1 LGEQIGRLSQ
11 QNGQQ
16 VDTSELHR
24 RTPLCVDSCF
34 RNYRVVWSMRAAVV
48 NVYNPTTIFYNK
60 AIATLAA
67 SLAAGTPAKRESERI
82 AERNRRPVDK

>member
-1 LGEQIGRLSQ
+1 M
-11 QNGQQ
+11 
-16 VDTSELHR
+16 
-24 RTPLCVDSCF
+24 
-34 RNYRVVWSMRAAVV
+34 VWSMRAAVV

-82 AERNRRPVDK
+82 AERNRQPVDE